1 MAVTKGN
8 ELVHLP
14 EDAGPGD
21 RKRLEPTNRGLKL
34 LNPKGKG
41 FEDYHE
47 EIVKKPRM
55 RYAAMRAHME
65 MAAQALAVGATQK
78 LASQYAGVSA
88 RQIKKYMMDPDF
100 RARIEEHRAMTTSK
114 IKGKIIRELDRRTDK
129 TTIRNMELLDL
140 LRIMDRLT
148 VGGKG
153 MAITVEGDVNVNNKY
168 ENILA
173 ALFSPNAGTNG
184 GDFPEYGASDILV
197 PGTSSPLDE

>member
-1 MAVTKGN
+1 MAAKK

-14 EDAGPGD
+14 EDPGPGD
-21 RKRLEPTNRGLKL
+21 RKRLEATNRGLQL
-34 LNPKGKG
+34 LNPTGKD
-41 FEDYHE
+41 FEDYKE
-47 EIVKKPRM
+47 DVVKKPRM

-78 LASQYAGVSA
+78 LAGQYAGVSP

-114 IKGKIIRELDRRTDK
+114 IRGKIIRELDRRTDK
-129 TTIRNMELLDL
+129 TTIKNMELLDL
-140 LRIMDRLT
+140 LRIMDRLN

-173 ALFSPNAGTNG
+173 ALFSPDAGANG
-184 GDFPEYGASDILV
+184 GDFPRYEPEDILV
-197 PGTSSPLDE
+197 PGTSSPIDS

>member
-1 MAVTKGN
+1 M
-8 ELVHLP
+8 ES
-14 EDAGPGD
+14 
-21 RKRLEPTNRGLKL
+21 TNRGLSI
-34 LNPKGKG
+34 LNPKGKEL
-41 FEDYHE
+41 EDYHE

-65 MAAQALAVGATQK
+65 MSSQALAVGATQK
-78 LASQYAGVSA
+78 LAAQYAGVSA

-100 RARIEEHRAMTTSK
+100 RARIEEHRATTTSR
-114 IKGKIIRELDRRTDK
+114 IRGKIVRELDRRTGPAVIK
-129 TTIRNMELLDL
+129 NMELLDL
-140 LRIMDRLT
+140 LRIMDRLNT
-148 VGGKG
+148 GGKG

-173 ALFSPNAGTNG
+173 ALFSPNAGANG

>member
-1 MAVTKGN
+1 MVARD
-8 ELVHLP
+8 LVHLP
-14 EDAGPGD
+14 ENAGPGD
-21 RKRLEPTNRGLKL
+21 RKRLEATNRGLAI
-34 LNPKGKG
+34 LNPRGRDLD
-41 FEDYHE
+41 DYKE

-78 LASQYAGVSA
+78 LAAQYAGVSA
-88 RQIKKYMMDPDF
+88 RQIKKYYTDPDF
-100 RARIEEHRAMTTSK
+100 RARIEEHRATTTGR
-114 IKGKIIRELDRRTDK
+114 IRGKIIRELDRRTGSVQIK
-129 TTIRNMELLDL
+129 NMELLDM

-148 VGGKG
+148 TGGKG

-173 ALFSPNAGTNG
+173 ALFAPDSGPNG

-197 PGTSSPLDE
+197 PGTNSPID